1 MARNNTMKDRLPTWL
16 TSLALIAGTIHAQ
29 ASPVRPGIDLL
40 EQSEALA
47 DLHVGLITN
56 HTGRTSDGRSTLSVL
71 LASKRCKLTA
81 LFAPEHGFH
90 GIAEGTVADSSETT
104 SGLRIHSLYG
114 ATRKPTPEQLAGLDA
129 LVFDIQD
136 IGCRFYTYI
145 ATMRLAM
152 EAAAAADIA
161 FIVLDRPNPIGGE
174 IVSGPVLDAGKE
186 SFVGCHTIPVRH
198 GMTVGELAL
207 MMNEERRIG
216 CRLRIIKLE
225 NWQRSRCWDQT
236 GLTWINPSPNM
247 RSLTQAF
254 LYPGIGLLEFTNL
267 SVGRG
272 TDTPFEIIGAPW
284 MKGRRLARHL
294 NAASIPG
301 VTFVP
306 IRFTPDASKFK
317 GEACSGIN
325 IIITD
330 RATFRSLPTGL
341 HIAHALLT
349 MHKDD
354 WQPDRYQRLLADDS
368 SYNSLIA
375 GKDVATITR
384 SWRKELQAFTAR
396 RKKHLLY

>member
-1 MARNNTMKDRLPTWL
+1 MARNNTMKDRLPAWL
-16 TSLALIAGTIHAQ
+16 TILALISGLIHAQ
-29 ASPVRPGIDLL
+29 TSPVRPGIDLL

-47 DLHVGLITN
+47 DLRVGLITN

-90 GIAEGTVADSSETT
+90 GIAEGTVGDSSETT

-152 EAAAAADIA
+152 EAAAASDIA

-216 CRLRIIKLE
+216 CQLRIIKLE

-330 RATFRSLPTGL
+330 RASFRSLPTGM

-349 MHKDD
+349 THKDD
-354 WQPDRYQRLLADDS
+354 WQPDRYRRLLADDR

-375 GKDVATITR
+375 GKDVATITQ
-384 SWRKELQAFTAR
+384 SWRKPLQAFAAR
-396 RKKHLLY
+396 RKRHLLY